1 MVESFSGARE
11 RGFWGE
17 GASAMGSDTK
27 HSPRGMLNHP
37 GRPGKLYCGLVA
49 LCYMALAVA
58 LLFFNKAAL
67 SSYKFPN
74 ANVITLAQLA
84 YSNVLLYAFRKLG
97 WVRFT
102 DDVALIPRDCIDA
115 KSGFPTQ
122 KMFRRVAPL
131 SAAYMVYMLL
141 SMASVRG
148 VSLPMYTTLRRTTAA
163 FTMGAEY
170 FLAGTSQPAV
180 VVRAVGLMVLGA
192 FVAGLHDLEFSV
204 VGYAY
209 VFANNAAT
217 AAYLACI
224 ARYGRT
230 SGLNSFGMMCCN
242 GMMSLPA
249 LTTMTLLTGE
259 LQSLHN
265 YGHLYDPDFQSVLMA
280 SCVLAFSLNYAI
292 FLNTSLNSALTQTIC
307 GNLKDV
313 VVILVGYHTFGGVA
327 FDPLNFL
334 GILLGFA
341 GSVSY
346 AYVKLVR

>member
-1 MVESFSGARE
+1 MLERE
-11 RGFWGE
+11 VFWGE

-84 YSNVLLYAFRKLG
+84 CSNVLLYAFRKLG

-204 VGYAY
+204 TGYAY

-230 SGLNSFGMMCCN
+230 SGLNSFGMMWCN

>member
-1 MVESFSGARE
+1 MLERE
-11 RGFWGE
+11 VGG

-27 HSPRGMLNHP
+27 HSPRGMLDHP

-84 YSNVLLYAFRKLG
+84 CSNVLLYAFRKLG

-115 KSGFPTQ
+115 RSGFPTQ

-230 SGLNSFGMMCCN
+230 SGLNSFGMMWCN

>member
-1 MVESFSGARE
+1 
-11 RGFWGE
+11 
-17 GASAMGSDTK
+17 MGSDTK

-84 YSNVLLYAFRKLG
+84 CSNVLLYAFRKLG

-230 SGLNSFGMMCCN
+230 SGLNSFGMMWCN
-242 GMMSLPA
+242 GMMSLPV

-313 VVILVGYHTFGGVA
+313 VVILVGYHTFGGVT

>member
-1 MVESFSGARE
+1 
-11 RGFWGE
+11 
-17 GASAMGSDTK
+17 MGSDTK
-27 HSPRGMLNHP
+27 HSPRGLLN
-37 GRPGKLYCGLVA
+37 GQLRPSKFYCGMVA
-49 LCYMALAVA
+49 LCYMDLAVA

-67 SSYKFPN
+67 SAYKFPN

-84 YSNVLLYAFRKLG
+84 CSNVLLYAFRKLG

-102 DDVALIPRDCIDA
+102 DDVALIPRDCMDA
-115 KSGFPTQ
+115 RTGFPTA

-170 FLAGTSQPAV
+170 VLAGTTQSVPV
-180 VVRAVGLMVLGA
+180 YRAVGLMVLGA
-192 FVAGLHDLEFSV
+192 FVAGAHDLEFSFI
-204 VGYAY
+204 GYAY

-230 SGLNSFGMMCCN
+230 SGLNSFGMMWCN

-249 LTTMTLLTGE
+249 LTTMTLMTGE

-265 YGHLYDPDFQSVLMA
+265 YGHLYDHDFQSVLAA

-327 FDPLNFL
+327 FDWLNFL
-334 GILLGFA
+334 GILCGLV
-341 GSVSY
+341 GSVYY
-346 AYVKLVR
+346 AKIKLSR

>member
-1 MVESFSGARE
+1 
-11 RGFWGE
+11 
-17 GASAMGSDTK
+17 MGSDTK
-27 HSPRGMLNHP
+27 HSPRGMLDHP

-84 YSNVLLYAFRKLG
+84 CSNVLLYAFRKLG

-170 FLAGTSQPAV
+170 FLAGTSQSAV
-180 VVRAVGLMVLGA
+180 EVRAVGLMVLGA

-230 SGLNSFGMMCCN
+230 SGLNSFGMMWCN

-313 VVILVGYHTFGGVA
+313 VVILVGYHTFGGVT